1 MISNKPYS
9 NKIEMKNKYFIILI
23 FLILAIFLCICFYPQ
38 KLKKTDLTI
47 LTETGK
53 TTYHVEV
60 ADTVYSRKKGLMHRK
75 SMPQNH
81 GMLFI
86 FDKPQLITMWM
97 KNTYIPLDMI
107 FLDKNGKI
115 IWIHENAKP
124 FDESIISSHFPA
136 SFVIELNAGQVK
148 EKNIQTLNQVIGL

>member
-1 MISNKPYS
+1 
-9 NKIEMKNKYFIILI
+9 
-23 FLILAIFLCICFYPQ
+23 
-38 KLKKTDLTI
+38 
-47 LTETGK
+47 
-53 TTYHVEV
+53 
-60 ADTVYSRKKGLMHRK
+60 MHRK

-86 FDKPQLITMWM
+86 FEKPQIISMWM
-97 KNTYIPLDMI
+97 KNTYIPLDML

-124 FDESIISSHFPA
+124 LDESIISSRFPA

-148 EKNIQTLNQVIGL
+148 EKNIQITNQVIGL